1 MPQSRGKP
9 HKRHMAIGKS
19 SRPTRTRK
27 RTSLFDH
34 LVQAWYVCPERV
46 AELGAPLSRRV
57 GPLLFHIGS
66 PLQYS
71 HSVTSIMGVV
81 HRAVRGTRLR
91 DWRLRHLPGGDGSL
105 LAVQGSGF
113 FLVRSSAIRRCVPA
127 READV
132 FLTWQARGNW
142 ERVELRLIRPTLRTE
157 SNRRN
162 ELRRRFMLCLYRRS
176 APYCKVLRLRS
187 RRAALCAFSFVQAT
201 RQHFGASSF
210 QAIYTLHDTHTH
222 ASRALA
228 CTSSNRPIS
237 QGSGS

>member
-1 MPQSRGKP
+1 M
-9 HKRHMAIGKS
+9 
-19 SRPTRTRK
+19 
-27 RTSLFDH
+27 
-34 LVQAWYVCPERV
+34 QAWYVCPERV

-81 HRAVRGTRLR
+81 NNAVRGTRLR
-91 DWRLRHLPGGDGSL
+91 DWRLRHLPGRDGSL

-132 FLTWQARGNW
+132 FLAWQARGNW
-142 ERVELRLIRPTLRTE
+142 ERVELRLVRPTLRTE
-157 SNRRN
+157 STRH
-162 ELRRRFMLCLYRRS
+162 EMRRRFVLCLYRRT

-187 RRAALCAFSFVQAT
+187 RRAALCAFSFAQAARRHRELRSREAQHRSAHIGAKECISSWVRAQVQTQMAPDT
-201 RQHFGASSF
+201 PRLRLLRRVHRSAAVRASN
-210 QAIYTLHDTHTH
+210 A
-222 ASRALA
+222 
-228 CTSSNRPIS
+228 
-237 QGSGS
+237 

>member
-1 MPQSRGKP
+1 M
-9 HKRHMAIGKS
+9 
-19 SRPTRTRK
+19 
-27 RTSLFDH
+27 
-34 LVQAWYVCPERV
+34 QAWYVCPERV

-81 HRAVRGTRLR
+81 NSAVRGTRLR

-132 FLTWQARGNW
+132 FLAWQARGNW
-142 ERVELRLIRPTLRTE
+142 ERVELRLVRPTLRTE
-157 SNRRN
+157 SARH
-162 ELRRRFMLCLYRRS
+162 EMRRRFVLCLYRRT

-187 RRAALCAFSFVQAT
+187 RRAALCAFSFAQAA
-201 RQHFGASSF
+201 RLGSAAPGKGASSREVLRMPAVCVDVRGE
-210 QAIYTLHDTHTH
+210 Q
-222 ASRALA
+222 SREQFAHQPRNAFLA
-228 CTSSNRPIS
+228 
-237 QGSGS
+237 G